1 MKKISKTIKSIVEWV
16 LVAVALS
23 IVIFTLI
30 SVCFFDKNDR
40 SLFGYK
46 IYVCM
51 SDSMKATDFAAGD
64 LLIVREVEPKNLQQG
79 DIISYVSE
87 DPSSAGKIITHKIR
101 NVRKAGAES
110 VFVVY
115 GTTTGKNDELPVT
128 YEQVTGK
135 YLFHIPRL
143 GNFFLFL
150 QTTLGFLL
158 CVFLPLILLFAARI
172 YHSIKLQKA
181 YNEARGSEEMEDGKQ
196 ENKKG
201 GEESE
206 Y

>member
-1 MKKISKTIKSIVEWV
+1 MKKTSKTIKAIVEWV

-30 SVCFFDKNDR
+30 SVSLFDKNDR
-40 SLFGYK
+40 SLLGFRA
-46 IYVCM
+46 YVCM

-64 LLIVREVEPKNLQQG
+64 LLIVKKVEPATLQQG
-79 DIISYVSE
+79 DIISYISE
-87 DPSSAGKIITHKIR
+87 DASNAGKTITHKIR
-101 NVRKAGAES
+101 NVKKAGAES

-115 GTTTGKNDELPVT
+115 GTTTGRNDELPVT

-135 YLFHIPRL
+135 YLFHIPGL

-150 QTTLGFLL
+150 QTIPGFLL
-158 CVFLPLILLFAARI
+158 CVFLPLILLFAMRI
-172 YHSIKLQKA
+172 YHSIQLQKA
-181 YNEARGSEEMEDGKQ
+181 YNEANGAKGLEDGKK
-196 ENKKG
+196 ENEKG

-206 Y
+206 N